1 MITMRI
7 KDSFF
12 DRHVVI
18 AAVDKAK
25 RKVLSRAGAFIRTA
39 ARTSIRRRRGSAPP
53 GKPPHSHEGSLR
65 KLILFG
71 YDRQSDSV
79 VVGPVGFRNSEAPAA
94 LERGGV
100 TTVYRRKNGRL
111 VGERVRIEAR
121 PYMGPAL
128 DRERPKLPALWRNS
142 VRKGA

>member
-25 RKVLSRAGAFIRTA
+25 RKVMSRAGAFIRTA

-111 VGERVRIEAR
+111 VSERVRIEAR

-128 DRERPKLPALWRNS
+128 DRERPRLPALWRNS